1 MLLFTTAVAYVKEI
15 GLISREL
22 NDIKSDFKAYEEL
35 EDSKAIIVEMRRRE
49 NRDALPSDALPRA
62 RCSRASASGT
72 VRLAGPSPRP
82 SSPALSGSGTDR
94 AGR

>member
-35 EDSKAIIVEMRRRE
+35 EDSKAIIVEMHR
-49 NRDALPSDALPRA
+49 
-62 RCSRASASGT
+62 
-72 VRLAGPSPRP
+72 
-82 SSPALSGSGTDR
+82 
-94 AGR
+94 